1 MNIKV
6 CGVTTFK
13 QLQQL
18 DGLEVDMAGLVLI
31 PDTPWYA
38 GDSLNAKEV
47 SKADFDLKK
56 VGILRNPSLSDA
68 LDWIDA
74 YKLDAIQLIGEES
87 PELCEDLS
95 TEVEVIKL
103 LPIDKDHSNLEKQL
117 QQYDAVCDYYLFTG
131 PFASNNAIYGGVFD
145 WNLLA
150 SLRIEKP
157 FFLSGGIGLQQ
168 SSVLRKFDHLD
179 FFGADLNLEFETAP
193 GEKDF
198 KSILQFRQLI
208 R

>member
-6 CGVTTFK
+6 CGITTFK

-18 DGLEVDMAGLVLI
+18 DGLEVDMAGIVLI

-38 GDSLNAKEV
+38 GQLLAANEV
-47 SKADFDLKK
+47 CKADFDLKK

-74 YKLDAIQLIGEES
+74 YKLDVVQLVGEED
-87 PELCEDLS
+87 PELCDDLS
-95 TEVEVIKL
+95 AAVEVIKAFSL
-103 LPIDKDHSNLEKQL
+103 DKADAALEKKL
-117 QQYDAVCDYYLFTG
+117 ESYDAVCDYYLFTG
-131 PFASNNAIYGGVFD
+131 PTGDSSLYGAAFD
-145 WNLLA
+145 WSQLLQ
-150 SLRIEKP
+150 LRIEKP
-157 FFLSGGIGLQQ
+157 FFLSGGITTQQ
-168 SSVLRKFDHLD
+168 ASSLRKLEHPD
-179 FFGADLNLEFETAP
+179 FFGADLNIDFETAP
-193 GEKDF
+193 GEKDL